1 MRRRG
6 IGVGAASLAATCAL
20 VAAGCGGSSGG
31 PVTLNYLGALD
42 PGGTNTKAAKE
53 CSQQSG
59 GKYVIQ
65 QTPVATSADASR
77 ELIVRRLAA
86 GDKNID
92 LVSMDTIWT
101 PEFAEA
107 GWLRELKGAEKED
120 ALKDVLDGPKASV
133 QWKGKTVGV
142 PLNTN
147 AQLLW
152 YRKDLVPKPP
162 ETWDEMIAMAK
173 KLPPGEGNIL
183 EQGQKYE
190 GYVVWFNNLVSS
202 AGGTIVNAEGRPT
215 LDASAVKAA
224 QIIKDVATSGR
235 VDASLSTSQE
245 DQARLAFEAGKG
257 AFELNWPYVYA
268 SARTDA
274 ETSPVTKKVF
284 ENMGYARWPGVNK
297 GEPSK
302 VSIGGANLGIPNT
315 GQHQELATQA
325 ALCMTTGKWQAQE
338 AINEGLPPV
347 MNSTYDDP
355 AVRKVYPFADLLRE
369 QLKDSVVRPPT
380 PSYSD
385 VTLAIQD
392 TLHPPASINPQAAIT
407 TLKDRLN
414 ILADGGMY

>member
-1 MRRRG
+1 
-6 IGVGAASLAATCAL
+6 
-20 VAAGCGGSSGG
+20 
-31 PVTLNYLGALD
+31 
-42 PGGTNTKAAKE
+42 
-53 CSQQSG
+53 
-59 GKYVIQ
+59 
-65 QTPVATSADASR
+65 
-77 ELIVRRLAA
+77 
-86 GDKNID
+86 
-92 LVSMDTIWT
+92 MDTIWT